1 MESKTEL
8 AAGVPLTMDFGPDK
22 TDAQLLLDYG
32 VLDDDNPKVSQIA
45 QIVPIMSVI
54 ACYMVMTHG
63 QPHTGTGQQL
73 CPLYNVLTPADCTQ
87 TRCTQVQHS
96 FGCDACCHCSQ
107 HASAMYN
114 INSNINL

>member
-32 VLDDDNPKVSQIA
+32 VLDDDNPKVSHMA
-45 QIVPIMSVI
+45 QIVSMMSVI

-63 QPHTGTGQQL
+63 RHNAGAGQQI
-73 CPLYNVLTPADCTQ
+73 CPSCNVLTPADCTQ
-87 TRCTQVQHS
+87 MHCNQLQYN
-96 FGCDACCHCSQ
+96 FGRDAC
-107 HASAMYN
+107 
-114 INSNINL
+114 